1 MLTNSRPLSPRRR
14 RDTVAVLLFDDSAIF
29 ETSIPISVFGVDRR
43 EAGVPRYR
51 LLVCAAEKGPLT
63 STGGLSLETPD
74 QLEDVDRAGTIVVP
88 TWRSPGETPP
98 EDALRALRRAHREGA
113 RIVGLC
119 VGSFVLAAAGLLDGR
134 PATTHWLY
142 APTLAKR
149 YPRVR
154 VDPRVLYIDDGDI
167 LTSGG
172 MAAGLD
178 LCLHIVR
185 QDHGASVAN
194 AVARRLVI
202 PPHRTGGQ
210 AQYIDYHPMPKR
222 VAGDPLAEVITWA
235 IEHLGEN
242 FDVEALAARAYMSRR
257 TFDRHFRALT
267 GYAPLQW
274 LLAQRVLRAQRL
286 LETTELSI
294 DQVAQRSGFRSSVAL
309 RGHFRRLL
317 GTSPAAYRE
326 SFHADGVPSDQQAGS
341 GGAGVVGLPA

>member
-1 MLTNSRPLSPRRR
+1 
-14 RDTVAVLLFDDSAIF
+14 VAVLLFDDSPIF

-63 STGGLSLETPD
+63 STGGMSLDTPD
-74 QLEDVDRAGTIVVP
+74 RLEDIDRAGTIVVP
-88 TWRSPGETPP
+88 TWRSPEETPP
-98 EDALRALRRAHREGA
+98 EEALHALRRAHREGA

-119 VGSFVLAAAGLLDGR
+119 AGSFVLAAAGLLDGR

-142 APTLAKR
+142 APTLAR
-149 YPRVR
+149 RFPRVR
-154 VDPRVLYIDDGDI
+154 VDPRALYIDDGDI

-178 LCLHIVR
+178 LCLHIIR
-185 QDHGASVAN
+185 QDHGAPTAN
-194 AVARRLVI
+194 AVARRLVV
-202 PPHRTGGQ
+202 PPHRSGGQ

-235 IEHLGEN
+235 LEHLGES
-242 FDVEALAARAYMSRR
+242 FDVETLAARAYMSRR

-286 LETTELSI
+286 LETTDLSI

-326 SFHADGVPSDQQAGS
+326 SFHADGAPPSQQPGP
-341 GGAGVVGLPA
+341 GGARVVGLPA